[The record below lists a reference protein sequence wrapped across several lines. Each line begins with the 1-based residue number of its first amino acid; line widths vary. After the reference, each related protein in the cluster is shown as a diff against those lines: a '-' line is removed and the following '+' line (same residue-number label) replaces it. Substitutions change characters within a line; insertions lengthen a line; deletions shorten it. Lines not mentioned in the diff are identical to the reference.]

1 MAASICSEAS
11 SVAGDLEGTAAAM
24 VNLRLDLGFG
34 GRREGEGAGEMGTR
48 GTAAGGGL
56 LNHKQG
62 KAATR
67 GAGARRRHGASAHVA
82 TVREERER
90 TDRRVPLADFY
101 TFCKVPFQLKPVAL

>member
-1 MAASICSEAS
+1 MRWGREA
-11 SVAGDLEGTAAAM
+11 
-24 VNLRLDLGFG
+24 RQQ
-34 GRREGEGAGEMGTR
+34 
-48 GTAAGGGL
+48 GGL

-101 TFCKVPFQLKPVAL
+101 TFCKVLFQLKPVALRDFIETLNHFGKL